1 MIFRKWGGGG
11 GSKAVWNFSENSSVL
26 VWGGFPNTHQEIL
39 SGGREAYIYHV
50 LSFQKAVK
58 SRARVLE
65 LMYLCRGI
73 IIGSFFSND
82 DLPLNVCDLDLF
94 AAPSSDEFYM
104 CSVIQ

>member
-1 MIFRKWGGGG
+1 MF
-11 GSKAVWNFSENSSVL
+11 GSIHDL
-26 VWGGFPNTHQEIL
+26 GIPPPPPPLTHGEIL

-73 IIGSFFSND
+73 IIGSFFQMMIY
-82 DLPLNVCDLDLF
+82 L
-94 AAPSSDEFYM
+94 
-104 CSVIQ
+104 

>member
-1 MIFRKWGGGG
+1 MIK
-11 GSKAVWNFSENSSVL
+11 GSPPPPS
-26 VWGGFPNTHQEIL
+26 THGEIL
-39 SGGREAYIYHV
+39 RGGKEAHIYHV

-58 SRARVLE
+58 SRACVLE

-73 IIGSFFSND
+73 IIVSFFSNN